1 MITLPDSISRA
12 VRTLSELPSIGPR
25 QATRLVFWLLGRKN
39 GTVAGVAQVISALG
53 SVKICDRCFFVH
65 ENVSNRCS
73 ICENGARKPE
83 LIMVVEKETDLM
95 SVENTGKFMGRYLV
109 LGPIPKSGALE
120 ETGQFRLEI
129 LKRTIERDLG
139 GQAEEI
145 ILGFSPTAF
154 GNFAASVLAKELALF
169 TKRLTR
175 LGQGLPSG
183 GEIEFADDE
192 TLGSALDGRK

>member
-1 MITLPDSISRA
+1 MIQLPDSISRA

-39 GTVAGVAQVISALG
+39 GTVAGVAQVIAELG
-53 SVKICDRCFFVH
+53 KVKVCERCFFVH
-65 ENVSNRCS
+65 ENAGNLCS
-73 ICENGARKPE
+73 ICENGARKQN
-83 LIMVVEKETDLM
+83 LIMIVEKETDLM
-95 SVENTGKFMGRYLV
+95 SVENTGKFSGRYLV
-109 LGPIPKSGALE
+109 LGLIPKSGALE
-120 ETGQFRLEI
+120 ETGQFRLET

-154 GNFAASVLAKELALF
+154 GNFAASVLAKELTGYA
-169 TKRLTR
+169 KRLTR
-175 LGQGLPSG
+175 LGQGIPSG

-192 TLGSALDGRK
+192 TLGSALEGRK